1 MPIFRRIWNLTSR
14 SQVEREIEA
23 ELRSH
28 IEMRTEDNMATGMS
42 REEAERDAR
51 LRFGNPVA
59 M

>member
-1 MPIFRRIWNLTSR
+1 VPIFRRIWNLTSR